1 MSVAGIGAS
10 SIFNLSTGSLQST
23 SQAQQQQFQALA
35 QQLQSSEFS
44 GSSNNVSALQ
54 QEFLQ
59 AGGLSAPAAS
69 SGGVNA
75 SSSSNATSSAASG
88 ATSNSGSAHAGHFH
102 HRLRLRVD
110 SGLEGDSNDSSDEWS
125 SLSTTSPATAQSAYA
140 STQGL
145 QQVALNSD
153 LINAQAS
160 LLQSNGISLTA

>member
-1 MSVAGIGAS
+1 MSVAGIGTS
-10 SIFNLSTGSLQST
+10 SLFNLSTGSLQNT

-44 GSSNNVSALQ
+44 GSNNNVSALQ

-59 AGGLSAPAAS
+59 AGGLSAPSTS
-69 SGGVNA
+69 SSGVNA
-75 SSSSNATSSAASG
+75 SNSSNATSSTDLSHG
-88 ATSNSGSAHAGHFH
+88 GHFH

-125 SLSTTSPATAQSAYA
+125 SLSTTSPAAAQSAYA